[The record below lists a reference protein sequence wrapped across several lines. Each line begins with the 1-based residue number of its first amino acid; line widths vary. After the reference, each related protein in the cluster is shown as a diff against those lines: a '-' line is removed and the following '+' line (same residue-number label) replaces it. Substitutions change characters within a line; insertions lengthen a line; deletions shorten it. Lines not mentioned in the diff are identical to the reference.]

1 MAPKKKFSKQQI
13 IEAAF
18 EIAKK
23 EGMSNITIRK
33 VAEYLGS
40 SIAPIYVNFN
50 NVDELMEAVMQK
62 IIELSYQL
70 LAEENS
76 GKPFHDIGVASLR
89 FAKEYPVLF
98 RDFVLNQTNYT
109 QNYTEDM
116 GQGLI
121 EQMKGD
127 EDLEGFTDEE
137 LMTILLKM
145 RIFTTGLSIMVASG
159 MLPEE
164 FNEEMGVGLLDS
176 MATDVITTAYLQKKQ
191 T

>member
-1 MAPKKKFSKQQI
+1 
-13 IEAAF
+13 
-18 EIAKK
+18 
-23 EGMSNITIRK
+23 
-33 VAEYLGS
+33 
-40 SIAPIYVNFN
+40 
-50 NVDELMEAVMQK
+50 MQK

-70 LAEENS
+70 LEEENS

-98 RDFVLNQTNYT
+98 RDFVINQNNYT
-109 QNYTEDM
+109 QNYNQDM

-127 EDLEGFTDEE
+127 GE
-137 LMTILLKM
+137 LMTIFLKM
-145 RIFTTGLSIMVASG
+145 QIFTTGLSIMVANG

-164 FNEEMGVGLLDS
+164 FNEEKVVKLLGS
-176 MATDVITTAYLQKKQ
+176 TATDVITSAYLQKKE